1 MNKNYT
7 QRLDKLRKRRL
18 DESLQKAVLSKS
30 FSDIGI
36 SESVKYALE
45 SMSEIEPSYTK
56 NTYLA
61 SENIRTNL
69 TNGLSKKGL
78 SVEYRHQGS
87 IETNTHI
94 KIHSDIDILVFTEK
108 YFSVEPPLTVTSVY
122 QGDPL
127 ADLKELRQESF
138 NVLNGIYNQVDNNNS
153 KAIIVYPTN
162 PKRKVEVIPSNWC
175 DTTDYRNLNNEIY
188 RGVHIYDKDTHTRV
202 KDFPFLHI
210 AKVNQKDGNV
220 NGGLRR
226 LTRLLK
232 TLKVDA
238 DYEIKLSSFEII
250 SSVFAMDNIS
260 LTKSPNQQLLLL
272 NEGSKHLQKLIS
284 DTTYRENLMSPNQK
298 ENVFGTNSS
307 KVVELKKLKLELD
320 ELIQDITEELARK
333 LKRIDESIFYS

>member
-18 DESLQKAVLSKS
+18 DESIQKAVMSKS
-30 FSDIGI
+30 FSDINIG
-36 SESVKYALE
+36 ESVKYALE
-45 SMSEIEPSYTK
+45 SMSEIDPNYTQK
-56 NTYLA
+56 TYAA

-69 TNGLSKKGL
+69 SSGLNKKGL

-94 KIHSDIDILVFTEK
+94 RIHSDIDILVFTDK
-108 YFSVEPPLTVTSVY
+108 YFSVEPPLTVTLVY

-127 ADLKELRQESF
+127 ADLRELRQESF
-138 NVLNGIYNQVDNNNS
+138 NVLNSIYSQVDNANS
-153 KAIIVYPTN
+153 KAIIVYPTS
-162 PKRKVEVIPSNWC
+162 PKRKVEVVPSNWC
-175 DTTDYRNLNNEIY
+175 DTTDYRNTGNEVY
-188 RGVHIYDKDTHTRV
+188 RGIHVYDKDTHTRD

-210 AKVNQKDGNV
+210 ARVNGKDGTV
-220 NGGLRR
+220 NGGLRK

-250 SSVFAMDNIS
+250 SSVYAMDNNA
-260 LTKSPNQQLLLL
+260 LTKNPYQQLLLL
-272 NEGSKHLQKLIS
+272 NEGSKHLARLIS
-284 DTTYRENLMSPNQK
+284 DTPYRESLWSPNGK
-298 ENVFGTNSS
+298 EKVFGTNSS

-320 ELIQDITEELARK
+320 ELIQDITEELAGK
-333 LKRIDESIFYS
+333 YKRIDESVIYG

>member
-18 DESLQKAVLSKS
+18 DESIQKAILSKS
-30 FSDIGI
+30 FSDINI

-45 SMSEIEPSYTK
+45 AMSEIDPNYTK

-69 TNGLSKKGL
+69 TTGLIKKGL

-94 KIHSDIDILVFTEK
+94 KIHSDIDILVFTDK
-108 YFSVEPPLTVTSVY
+108 YFSVEPPVTVSSVY
-122 QGDPL
+122 QGSPL
-127 ADLKELRQESF
+127 DDLRELRQECF
-138 NVLNGIYNQVDNNNS
+138 NVLNGIYSQVDNSNS
-153 KAIIVYPTN
+153 KAITVYPTN
-162 PKRKVEVIPSNWC
+162 PKRKVEVVPSNWV
-175 DTTDYRNLNNEIY
+175 DTSDYRNYSLEIY
-188 RGVHIYDKDTHTRV
+188 RGVHIYDKDSHTRE

-210 AKVNQKDGNV
+210 NRVNTKDSNV

-226 LTRLLK
+226 LSRLLK

-238 DYEIKLSSFEII
+238 DYEIKLSSFEIV
-250 SSVFAMDNIS
+250 SSVYGMDNS
-260 LTKSPNQQLLLL
+260 VLTKHNNQQLLLL
-272 NEGSKHLQKLIS
+272 NEGSKHLEKLIS
-284 DTTYRENLMSPNQK
+284 DSNYRENLVSPNGK
-298 ENVFGTNSS
+298 EKVYGTNSS

-320 ELIQDITEELARK
+320 ELIQDVTEELGRK
-333 LKRIDESIFYS
+333 LKRIDETLIYS